1 MRTSADAEQLVE
13 LERQLPA
20 RVAPDIV
27 DTGCEIALVVDGVVA
42 VAGLEIVTLIVSGA
56 DSGKAVDM
64 GSTDL
69 CRSVAAKVTYAKV
82 VREYINNVRLL

>member
-1 MRTSADAEQLVE
+1 MISSEFPGAMPVFSCRHGHTCQESEAGRGTGGGSCIGVGE
-13 LERQLPA
+13 LY
-20 RVAPDIV
+20 
-27 DTGCEIALVVDGVVA
+27 AL
-42 VAGLEIVTLIVSGA
+42 
-56 DSGKAVDM
+56 SGKAVDM

>member
-1 MRTSADAEQLVE
+1 MISSEFGGGSCIGVGE
-13 LERQLPA
+13 LY
-20 RVAPDIV
+20 
-27 DTGCEIALVVDGVVA
+27 AL
-42 VAGLEIVTLIVSGA
+42 
-56 DSGKAVDM
+56 SGKAVDM

>member
-1 MRTSADAEQLVE
+1 MISSEFPGAMPVFSCRHGYIPVRSPKREGGTGGGSCIGVGE
-13 LERQLPA
+13 LY
-20 RVAPDIV
+20 
-27 DTGCEIALVVDGVVA
+27 
-42 VAGLEIVTLIVSGA
+42 TL
-56 DSGKAVDM
+56 SGKAVDM